1 MKAPQNAVVKSLPGS
16 QTCGTAGNAAVGEQ
30 NVIMKSLVCCQH
42 CTCLLQGE
50 DADTATD
57 AADASDTQTKTNDT
71 AAKPAVTLRKETRSR
86 KKTFRVP
93 LTVGGPG
100 FAQSPMSAEQLKVC

>member
-1 MKAPQNAVVKSLPGS
+1 M
-16 QTCGTAGNAAVGEQ
+16 
-30 NVIMKSLVCCQH
+30 
-42 CTCLLQGE
+42 LQGE
-50 DADTATD
+50 DIDTATD

-71 AAKPAVTLRKETRSR
+71 AAKPAVTTRKEMRSR